1 MAEIRT
7 CIIIPIYNEHP
18 SNAEK
23 KSLLRNTT
31 VLKYYDI
38 YAIHPI
44 GMNTNEYNQYNID
57 RFIPFDEKYFRS
69 NKSYSRLL
77 LSYSFYECF
86 TSYDYMLIAQTDT
99 YILDSDYSLEYFI
112 NMSYDYYGAP
122 WPNGPFDGQF
132 GIREYIKSIFVP
144 SPKSLLVGNGGFSL
158 RRISTTKKL
167 VFNHAFFI
175 KYFWRLNEDIFFSL
189 HGRNRK
195 DYSSCPY
202 NIASQ
207 FSLETNMDYEISN
220 GNIPYAIHAWEKYL
234 SKKLQNDLIR

>member
-1 MAEIRT
+1 
-7 CIIIPIYNEHP
+7 
-18 SNAEK
+18 
-23 KSLLRNTT
+23 
-31 VLKYYDI
+31 
-38 YAIHPI
+38 
-44 GMNTNEYNQYNID
+44 
-57 RFIPFDEKYFRS
+57 
-69 NKSYSRLL
+69 
-77 LSYSFYECF
+77 
-86 TSYDYMLIAQTDT
+86 
-99 YILDSDYSLEYFI
+99 
-112 NMSYDYYGAP
+112 MSYDYYGAP

-144 SPKSLLVGNGGFSL
+144 SPQGLLVGNGGFSL

-189 HGRNRK
+189 HGRNGK

-220 GNIPYAIHAWEKYL
+220 GNIPYAIHAWAKYL
-234 SKKLQNDLIR
+234 SKKLAMIFLKRI